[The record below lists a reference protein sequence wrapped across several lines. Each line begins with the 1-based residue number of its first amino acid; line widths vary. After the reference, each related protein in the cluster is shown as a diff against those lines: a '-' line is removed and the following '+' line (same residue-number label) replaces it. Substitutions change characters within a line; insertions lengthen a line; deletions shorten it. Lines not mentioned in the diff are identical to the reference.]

1 MFDQEKIIN
10 NIESLRKEVKYSTVD
25 YPIEF
30 IVSSLK
36 NGRFFIPDYQR
47 EYIWNNEKKSK
58 FVESI
63 LMGLPIPFLFLYRE
77 KKKGY
82 LEIVD
87 GAQRI
92 QSLEEYC
99 DNKLNLIDL
108 DKLVSLNGSKFKDLP
123 KKYQETFLTTALRMI
138 ILDEETTIDSRRE
151 IFKRLNTTS
160 EKLKSSEIRK
170 GSLEGDFST
179 FISECAK
186 EPIFIEM
193 CKVTENK
200 SKRREEEELISR
212 FFAYSESLENY
223 NGNVSK
229 FIYNYVETKNES
241 NFNKEEMYNEFIN
254 VFHFLKIN
262 NVSIPKKSKK
272 SISRTRF
279 EAICIGANLA
289 LKKKPSLKDKKL
301 DLSKLESNEFEEIT
315 SSDGANNRS
324 KLEGRIYYVR
334 DLILSKGEK

>member
-25 YPIEF
+25 FPIESIIF
-30 IVSSLK
+30 NLK
-36 NGRFFIPDYQR
+36 KGRFFIPDYQR

-99 DNKLNLIDL
+99 DNKLNLINL
-108 DKLVSLNGSKFKDLP
+108 DKLVSLNGSKFEDLP

-138 ILDEETTIDSRRE
+138 ILDEETTLDSRRE

-170 GSLEGDFST
+170 GSLEGTFST

-186 EPIFIEM
+186 EPIFIENF
-193 CKVTENK
+193 KVTENK
-200 SKRREEEELISR
+200 AKIREEEELIKR
-212 FFAYSESLENY
+212 YIYYSENLEN
-223 NGNVSK
+223 
-229 FIYNYVETKNES
+229 
-241 NFNKEEMYNEFIN
+241 NKA
-254 VFHFLKIN
+254 K
-262 NVSIPKKSKK
+262 
-272 SISRTRF
+272 
-279 EAICIGANLA
+279 
-289 LKKKPSLKDKKL
+289 
-301 DLSKLESNEFEEIT
+301 
-315 SSDGANNRS
+315 
-324 KLEGRIYYVR
+324 
-334 DLILSKGEK
+334 

>member
-108 DKLVSLNGSKFKDLP
+108 DKLVSLNGSKFEDLP
-123 KKYQETFLTTALRMI
+123 QKYQETFLTTALRMI

-170 GSLEGDFST
+170 GSLEGAFST
-179 FISECAK
+179 FISKCAK